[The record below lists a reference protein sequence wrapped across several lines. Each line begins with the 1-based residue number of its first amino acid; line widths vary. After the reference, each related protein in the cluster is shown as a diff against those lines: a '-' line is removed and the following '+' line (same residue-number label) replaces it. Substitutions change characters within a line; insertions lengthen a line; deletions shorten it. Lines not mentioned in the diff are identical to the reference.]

1 VFKEISTLKHGSGDF
16 NVVAVY
22 GGASIDEQIR

>member
-1 VFKEISTLKHGSGDF
+1 LKHGSGDF